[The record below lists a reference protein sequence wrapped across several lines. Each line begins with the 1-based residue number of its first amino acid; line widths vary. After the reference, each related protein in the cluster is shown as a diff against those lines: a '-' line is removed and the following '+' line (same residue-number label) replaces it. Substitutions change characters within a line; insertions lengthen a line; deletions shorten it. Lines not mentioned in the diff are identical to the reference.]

1 MARMNNDIL
10 GIQMTITLT
19 TVGKNPLE
27 EMEYPHSQQKSL
39 NCSCCRSV
47 AKSCLTLCNPMGC
60 SIPGFPVLHYHLEFA
75 QTHVQNTAL
84 GCNLKNDRMTSF
96 FSNAN

>member
-1 MARMNNDIL
+1 MNSDIL
-10 GIQMTITLT
+10 GIQMTIILT

-39 NCSCCRSV
+39 KCSCCRSV
-47 AKSCLTLCNPMGC
+47 AKACLTLCNPMGC